1 MPQDQQPDA
10 VEKEPV
16 DPVEKV
22 EETPP
27 VEADG
32 DDDEGRTPSAYEVK
46 LRKEN
51 EKRRKEAEA
60 LAEKLKKFED
70 AERKKTE
77 DKKKEEGKYQELL
90 AEREAELLTLRER
103 AALADILEA
112 EKRTDLLERLPK
124 KLREKYESVDIELL
138 REIVTDF
145 AAEEKKAPGSPG
157 VDNPSPRNPTPKGWW
172 EMTSAEQAELI
183 ERDYPTAQKL
193 MREAGQQNRK
203 RFR

>member
-1 MPQDQQPDA
+1 MPQEQQPDA
-10 VEKEPV
+10 VVDPV
-16 DPVEKV
+16 DPVEK
-22 EETPP
+22 EEVTPP
-27 VEADG
+27 VEPDG
-32 DDDEGRTPSAYEVK
+32 DDDEGRTPSAYEIK

-60 LAEKLKKFED
+60 LAEELKKYRDDERTK
-70 AERKKTE
+70 AE
-77 DKKKEEGKYQELL
+77 KKKIEEGKYKELVSERDAEIL
-90 AEREAELLTLRER
+90 ALRER

-112 EKRTDLLERLPK
+112 DVRADLLDKLPK
-124 KLREKYESVDIELL
+124 KLREKYEAWDIAQL